1 MPVPVLGF
9 TMQPEL
15 TVIIVSWNVAALLE
29 ACLNSLLAVAD
40 VGNIRIIVVDNAS
53 IDGTAEMVR
62 ERFPQVE
69 LVSNNVNLGFTKAN
83 NQALALNA
91 SPYVLLLNPDTLVR
105 PGALRQMLDF
115 MRANPN
121 VGLVGPRLVYG
132 DGQSQPSMRRFPTLP
147 MAMAESTPWEWHF
160 PNNRL
165 ARVYRMLDEPADA
178 ARDVDWVTGACML
191 IRYEVVGQV
200 GMLDERF
207 FMYSEELDW
216 CRRIAAAG
224 WRIVYL
230 PSAVV
235 VHLEGQSSGQV
246 VAARHIRFNTSK
258 VLYFFKHHGRLQAE
272 CLRLSILLMYGCEW
286 LLEALKYVLGHKR
299 EMRLSRLD
307 AYRQVLRSGLHMK
320 GML

>member
-1 MPVPVLGF
+1 
-9 TMQPEL
+9 
-15 TVIIVSWNVAALLE
+15 
-29 ACLNSLLAVAD
+29 
-40 VGNIRIIVVDNAS
+40 
-53 IDGTAEMVR
+53 MVMAI
-62 ERFPQVE
+62 PAIYAP
-69 LVSNNVNLGFTKAN
+69 LS
-83 NQALALNA
+83 
-91 SPYVLLLNPDTLVR
+91 
-105 PGALRQMLDF
+105 
-115 MRANPN
+115 
-121 VGLVGPRLVYG
+121 
-132 DGQSQPSMRRFPTLP
+132 TLP
-147 MAMAESTPWEWHF
+147 MAMAEARPGNGTFEQP
-160 PNNRL
+160 P

-286 LLEALKYVLGHKR
+286 SKR
-299 EMRLSRLD
+299 EICPTITKCALAGSMHIGRCCV
-307 AYRQVLRSGLHMK
+307 QVCI
-320 GML
+320 